1 MRLVIYK
8 FGMLVMLENVPFQK
22 RPTIDLSKCVYSGV
36 LRKLAYY
43 YSPPYCSENLASLP
57 ISYVLYVLLR
67 TLNVAN
73 ELESYDTTPHGPH

>member
-22 RPTIDLSKCVYSGV
+22 RPTIDMSKCVYSGV

-43 YSPPYCSENLASLP
+43 YSPP
-57 ISYVLYVLLR
+57 LLFRELGVSAYLVR
-67 TLNVAN
+67 TVRSAAYF
-73 ELESYDTTPHGPH
+73 ECCE